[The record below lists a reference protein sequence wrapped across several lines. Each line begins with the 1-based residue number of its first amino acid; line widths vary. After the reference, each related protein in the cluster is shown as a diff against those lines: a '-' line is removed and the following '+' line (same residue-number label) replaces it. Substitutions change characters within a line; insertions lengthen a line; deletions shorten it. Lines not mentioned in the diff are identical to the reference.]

1 MNNEKRLQDC
11 TIKENNLKSLEDIF
25 LDFYVSNLSSNY
37 DAHCKLYDYL
47 LNCKMTA
54 ISDSAMDAYQ
64 KVMDYLKNNFI
75 EIKEYVDIKE

>member
-47 LNCKMTA
+47 LICKMTA

-64 KVMDYLKNNFI
+64 KVIDYLKENFL
-75 EIKEYVDIKE
+75 EVALYAE